1 MAAEER
7 TNREK
12 KKKEGH
18 HLEQSRSFKA
28 SSLDASSG
36 VVWGEWDE
44 MTTRLCT
51 ALPRAGESE
60 QQKKQQE
67 KNREK
72 KKKKDQRRQQSF
84 KVLSLDAA
92 SEAV

>member
-36 VVWGEWDE
+36 VVYE
-44 MTTRLCT
+44 MATRLCT
-51 ALPRAGESE
+51 ALLRAGESE

-72 KKKKDQRRQQSF
+72 KKKKDQRREQSF
-84 KVLSLDAA
+84 KASSLDAA
-92 SEAV
+92 SKAV